1 MNQPHNYIAKTW
13 IKRELDRKKR
23 WNFIKT

>member
-1 MNQPHNYIAKTW
+1 MNQPHNYLAKQW
-13 IKRELDRKKR
+13 IDRQLKIKRR